1 MFQMRRLVLRLLEV
15 NVVEERVLG
24 LGPDANS
31 DWDPQ
36 HLAIARWW
44 GDLWRRLKRA
54 VGPGRCNVPW

>member
-1 MFQMRRLVLRLLEV
+1 MVMIQMRRLVLRLLEV
-15 NVVEERVLG
+15 NVVEERVIS
-24 LGPDANS
+24 LGPDANI

-54 VGPGRCNVPW
+54 V